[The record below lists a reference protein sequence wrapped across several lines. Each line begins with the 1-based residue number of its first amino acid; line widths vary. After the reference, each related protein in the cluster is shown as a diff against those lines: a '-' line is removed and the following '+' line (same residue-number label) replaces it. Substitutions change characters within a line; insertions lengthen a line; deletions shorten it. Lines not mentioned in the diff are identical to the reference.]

1 MLFVVRPHAESQS
14 GFRILAATIP
24 EAVRL
29 ARQMEERG
37 MTVEIVDP
45 GGTIHRPDDL
55 DDDEAPAGPS
65 PEQVRLIQAT
75 CDVLL
80 SANSPA
86 ADIFY
91 ERLFALAPETRVMF
105 EKDLAGQKRKLLD
118 TLASLVG
125 YLTHPDLLGGAITAL
140 GQRHARYGVER
151 AHYGPA
157 GEALLASLAEL
168 LGPRFTPEVRA
179 AWTAL
184 YGHLSRA
191 MLTAQRGVK
200 AV

>member
-1 MLFVVRPHAESQS
+1 MLFVVRPRAESQS
-14 GFRILAATIP
+14 GFRILAPSIP

-37 MTVEIVDP
+37 LTVEIVDP
-45 GGTIHRPDDL
+45 GGTTHNPDDL
-55 DDDEAPAGPS
+55 DAAASAGPS

-80 SANSPA
+80 SANSRA

-91 ERLFALAPETRVMF
+91 DRLFAIAPETRVMF
-105 EKDLAGQKRKLLD
+105 EDDLAGQKRKLLD

-125 YLTHPDLLGGAITAL
+125 YLTHPDLLGGAITSL
-140 GQRHARYGVER
+140 GQRHARYGVEP

-191 MLTAQRGVK
+191 MLSAQRGIK
-200 AV
+200 AA